1 MAVPQQQPVG
11 GLGAMAPKPQGA
23 PPPEPSEAKDAA
35 RISSMEQDQ
44 PDTPA
49 NMMDRAIQKQREAA
63 RALEAQTALLRQSYD
78 ARMNLPFDTSL
89 MAAAAGFLKPTKTGS
104 FGESAGYAAEAY
116 AADAEKAQLRKQQAE
131 KQKMELAQQEMA
143 MGTKNLEFEHM
154 LQMAG
159 YNPANATKLTGG
171 AGAPS
176 PTAMPSPAGGAP
188 SGGAPIAGGAP
199 RPASAPANVGQSGAP
214 NELPMISDRDITT
227 AYAISK
233 DHGDK
238 IAAIAK
244 MQREDLIVN
253 EGNVFSK
260 SQKKFLDVTPP
271 NEKAADFNF
280 GPAGDRKTTPDVYRE
295 YKQIIASG
303 TDDQLRDFFIR
314 QRWLAGTPSGAP
326 RIGSAG
332 TAPAGGAA
340 PAGATPSVGGAT
352 PAGKPPAGGF
362 GLPSKFKTAEELAQ
376 EKMNQETALAE
387 NKKYAEAAG
396 EMANDLRLSA
406 FSATDIKALAQEA
419 GSIAKAAAPAF
430 KLLMNK
436 DDQFRNEFDAYMQMA
451 KTGAQAGQFGS
462 FSIPTDIIERNGLTS
477 EQIQA
482 LQKFA
487 QIEAQF
493 TLFNRRLWLKGQ
505 GAISNGESTVA
516 AQLGP
521 QASDRPE
528 VIQMKAQ
535 AIERKADFD
544 EQTFMAFEQWRENN
558 PNGGFSKFIS
568 QSPEFKALKTEYIA
582 DLKAMRD
589 ANAKYFAGPKKPAT
603 TTTPA
608 APPAVTPT
616 PVPAESAPKPAA
628 KPPANEN
635 PVDRFKREK
644 AERERAAQ
652 GNQ

>member
-1 MAVPQQQPVG
+1 
-11 GLGAMAPKPQGA
+11 
-23 PPPEPSEAKDAA
+23 
-35 RISSMEQDQ
+35 MEQEQ
-44 PDTPA
+44 ADTPA

-131 KQKMELAQQEMA
+131 KQKMELAQQEMT

-176 PTAMPSPAGGAP
+176 PTAMPSAAGSAPAGGAP
-188 SGGAPIAGGAP
+188 MAGGAP

-295 YKQIIASG
+295 YKQIISSG

-362 GLPSKFKTAEELAQ
+362 GLPSKFKTAEEIAQ

-436 DDQFRNEFDAYMQMA
+436 DDQFRSEFDAYMQMA

-568 QSPEFKALKTEYIA
+568 QSPEFKALKTDYIA

-603 TTTPA
+603 TPA
-608 APPAVTPT
+608 APAVTPT
-616 PVPAESAPKPAA
+616 PVPAQAPAA

-644 AERERAAQ
+644 AEREKAEKGTQ
-652 GNQ
+652 